1 MPIRNSSLA
10 MGLNKITGVADGT
23 DDNDAV
29 NVSQLTA
36 HETPDASVT
45 YAKLN
50 SALVASAAD
59 YRAATTQKLLPAD
72 NVWSAA
78 ALVTLTDAATVAVDF
93 SAGFNFFLTLGGNR
107 TLGNPSNM
115 KAGQSG
121 IIAISQDGTGSRT
134 LAFDTYWKFPNGV
147 APTLT
152 TTASRIDMLSYV
164 VLNSVTIYA
173 VLNKDFY

>member
-29 NVSQLTA
+29 NVSQLTS
-36 HETPDASVT
+36 HETPDGSVT
-45 YAKLN
+45 YAKLD
-50 SALVASAAD
+50 SSLVASAAD

-78 ALVTLTDAATVAVDF
+78 AFVTLTDAATVAVDF
-93 SAGFNFFLTLGGNR
+93 SAGFNFTLTIGGNR

-121 IIAISQDGTGSRT
+121 IIRIIQDGTGSRT
-134 LAFDTYWKFPNGV
+134 LAYSSYWKFPNGN
-147 APTLT
+147 APTLS
-152 TTASRIDMLSYV
+152 TAASAEDMLSYV
-164 VLNSVTIYA
+164 VTSSTSINA
-173 VLNKDFY
+173 VLNKAFA